1 MTEQLMESKQ
11 VPAPA
16 EAAPGCC
23 GPAEQASCCQPS
35 AKAACCGAAQGQE
48 CGCR

>member
-1 MTEQLMESKQ
+1 MTEQPTESKQ

-16 EAAPGCC
+16 AAATGCC
-23 GPAEQASCCQPS
+23 APAEQSSCCEPS
-35 AKAACCGAAQGQE
+35 AKAACCGDAHGQE